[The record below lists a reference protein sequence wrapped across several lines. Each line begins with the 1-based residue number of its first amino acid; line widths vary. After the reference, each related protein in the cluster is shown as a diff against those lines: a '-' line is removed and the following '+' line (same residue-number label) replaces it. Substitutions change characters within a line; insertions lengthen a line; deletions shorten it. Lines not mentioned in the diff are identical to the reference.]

1 MLYTID
7 EVLAMDEMKR
17 VVFFALEAGKVLLE
31 SGAETYRVE
40 DTLRY
45 ILNSRDIT
53 HVESFVI
60 PTGIFIAARRD
71 DEIFSYIMR
80 IYGIS
85 TDLRRIAR
93 VNELS
98 RDFVSSHMPCERA
111 NRRLESIKTAPE
123 YGKGARYLLGGGGA
137 AFTAILFG
145 GTYIDFI
152 VSIFV
157 SALTLLAIDETKK
170 RMDSFIINVVGGF
183 VAATSAIAIDN
194 LLAVFSVP
202 IVLDAN
208 KVIIGALMTM
218 VPGVAITN
226 AVRDSIS
233 GDYVSGMSRTL
244 DAIVIAISIALGV
257 GIAIKLASII
267 LGQI

>member
-1 MLYTID
+1 
-7 EVLAMDEMKR
+7 MDEMKKI
-17 VVFFALEAGKVLLE
+17 VFFALEAGKVLLE

-40 DTLRY
+40 DTLKY
-45 ILNSRDIT
+45 ILNSRDIG

-60 PTGIFIAARRD
+60 PTGIFIAARRG
-71 DEIFSYIMR
+71 DEIFSYVMR
-80 IYGIS
+80 VYGIS

-98 RDFVSSHMPCERA
+98 RDFVSSHMSCDRA
-111 NRRLESIKTAPE
+111 NRRLESIKMAPE
-123 YGKGARYLLGGGGA
+123 YSKAARYFIGGGGA

-170 RMDSFIINVVGGF
+170 RVDSFLINVAGGF
-183 VAATSAIAIDN
+183 VAATSAIIIDN
-194 LLAVFSVP
+194 LIIVFSIP
-202 IVLDAN
+202 IAVDTN

-244 DAIVIAISIALGV
+244 DAIVIALSIALGV
-257 GIAIKLASII
+257 GVAIKLASLV
-267 LGQI
+267 LGQF